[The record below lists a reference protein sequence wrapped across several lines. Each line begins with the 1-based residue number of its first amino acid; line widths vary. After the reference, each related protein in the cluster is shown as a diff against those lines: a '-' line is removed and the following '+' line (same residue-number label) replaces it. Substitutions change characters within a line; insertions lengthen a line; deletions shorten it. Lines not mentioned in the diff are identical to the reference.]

1 MLLVGRTGTVVV
13 VLMGVV
19 IAASNGAG
27 RQVTADELLAFNEL
41 LTGPLIS
48 GTESPCLFPVNL
60 QSLHFSRALI

>member
-27 RQVTADELLAFNEL
+27 KQVTADELLAFNEL

-48 GTESPCLFPVNL
+48 GTEASVC
-60 QSLHFSRALI
+60 SL